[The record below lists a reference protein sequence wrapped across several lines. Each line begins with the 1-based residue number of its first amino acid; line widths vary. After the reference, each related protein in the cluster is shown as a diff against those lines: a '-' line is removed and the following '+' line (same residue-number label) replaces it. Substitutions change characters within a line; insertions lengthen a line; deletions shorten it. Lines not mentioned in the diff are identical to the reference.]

1 VIEGPSTLQMVL
13 LSNNVPLETIA
24 CNLAGTTQA
33 VCTASETLQGYS
45 TSELVTTTLQQA
57 DITYLPVGVTA
68 GAEKLGP
75 ASTGV
80 STTATSTS
88 GSSGASVSTTGV
100 VGSISVAITSVATT
114 SKPELGSSS
123 SETSASMSVSSMQ
136 GTSGTSQTQ
145 ATGSAASSS
154 SKNSASRI
162 GTVQLSLLTAGV
174 RYFVG
179 GLCAVALL

>member
-1 VIEGPSTLQMVL
+1 MVL

-33 VCTASETLQGYS
+33 VCTSSETLQGYS

-80 STTATSTS
+80 SATATSTS
-88 GSSGASVSTTGV
+88 GSSGASASTTGV
-100 VGSISVAITSVATT
+100 VGSISVAITSSPASGSVATT
-114 SKPELGSSS
+114 SKTGLGSSS
-123 SETSASMSVSSMQ
+123 SETSASMTVSSMQ
-136 GTSGTSQTQ
+136 GTSGASQTQ

-154 SKNSASRI
+154 SKNGASRI

-174 RYFVG
+174 KYLVG